1 MEINILE
8 NKEEFETNFEDQDDV
23 RLDGLGNIIRKI
35 IGVGIREIW
44 FDATFAICMRY
55 ICYTRKIRSESQE
68 QSTNSIE
75 RKCSVV

>member
-55 ICYTRKIRSESQE
+55 ICYKHGSPPTPKDNQ
-68 QSTNSIE
+68 QTQQ
-75 RKCSVV
+75 